1 MTCFQIKSK
10 QFRKSTQ
17 FSGSILI
24 LIYLI
29 NIDLNNKKSK
39 ELRKSSIFSAI
50 LLVDN
55 IKIWNFEI

>member
-17 FSGSILI
+17 FNGSILI

-55 IKIWNFEI
+55 IKI